1 MALSPYMMR
10 MMGSQ
15 MGGIAPGTIS
25 GLTQPMTLGVP
36 AVQPLMGMAA
46 MPAMGS
52 GVPEDSMTKA
62 RRVIKEA
69 MSDAPQGIDPDLAA
83 ILNRREA
90 RLAEQEKN
98 IEDKGSVWDR
108 LGRFSAA
115 LLTNESPFFSVGLG
129 RAVATTLADEQR
141 LREAAAQ
148 RREAIAQQ
156 REEIGMERVR
166 QKGAGRAQ
174 AMEQLKT
181 TFSLAK
187 DIGGMEGDALE
198 NEAKR
203 IANQFAPQEA
213 AARINKLNQ
222 EVKNLGVSLALDNAR
237 IDEVKSSTA
246 KNYADIV
253 KGRAEGAGGTSG
265 DSLTEE
271 EKLARNLDPDL
282 PWVYDKNGIPRLPTG
297 FKAPPGQRGSVAPE
311 QTLATIGRAEGLLPK
326 ASSGGIAGAGTAVA
340 EYFGRSTDRSKADAQ
355 LRVLAG
361 QLTSSVP
368 RFEGPQALAEVKL
381 YQAMAADVAN
391 SELPYESR
399 LAALNEMKGMVNR
412 NIEFKKKQRQGGGET
427 ETSTGRRLSPA
438 EAAKLRPGTPFLDLD
453 GNPRVRK

>member
-83 ILNRREA
+83 ILNQREA

-108 LGRFSAA
+108 LGRFSTA
-115 LLTNESPFFSVGLG
+115 LLANESPFFSVGLG

-141 LREAAAQ
+141 RREVAGQ

-156 REEIGMERVR
+156 REEIGMERIR

-181 TFSLAK
+181 TISLASDLSTQEK
-187 DIGGMEGDALE
+187 NELEGRLKRLE
-198 NEAKR
+198 LEQNPQKFAAEIAK
-203 IANQFAPQEA
+203 
-213 AARINKLNQ
+213 IN
-222 EVKNLGVSLALDNAR
+222 
-237 IDEVKSSTA
+237 
-246 KNYADIV
+246 
-253 KGRAEGAGGTSG
+253 AEIWATKA
-265 DSLTEE
+265 LTEE
-271 EKLARNLDPDL
+271 RRTAAIKNLRPDTPGAGKEPAGLNDYRDQMSKALKDYSDASAEYEAARTNPDSSPGDVAKLKQQVLAS
-282 PWVYDKNGIPRLPTG
+282 
-297 FKAPPGQRGSVAPE
+297 GQRYNAYAQALRGRYGVSPDIVIPQKGLFAPKTGAPVASTTGSV
-311 QTLATIGRAEGLLPK
+311 ID
-326 ASSGGIAGAGTAVA
+326 
-340 EYFGRSTDRSKADAQ
+340 FSK
-355 LRVLAG
+355 L
-361 QLTSSVP
+361 
-368 RFEGPQALAEVKL
+368 
-381 YQAMAADVAN
+381 
-391 SELPYESR
+391 
-399 LAALNEMKGMVNR
+399 
-412 NIEFKKKQRQGGGET
+412 
-427 ETSTGRRLSPA
+427 
-438 EAAKLRPGTPFLDLD
+438 
-453 GNPRVRK
+453 NPR

>member
-83 ILNRREA
+83 ILNQREA

-115 LLTNESPFFSVGLG
+115 LLANESPFFSVGLG
-129 RAVATTLADEQR
+129 RAVSTTLADEQR
-141 LREAAAQ
+141 RREVAGQ
-148 RREAIAQQ
+148 RREAIAQS

-181 TFSLAK
+181 TISLAGDLSTQEK
-187 DIGGMEGDALE
+187 NELEGRLKRLELEQNPQKFAAEIAKINAEVVATKALTEERRTAAIKNLRPDSSGGKSDVEGRAD
-198 NEAKR
+198 R
-203 IANQFAPQEA
+203 QELDKA
-213 AARINKLNQ
+213 AARYRGAAARFEALRLANPGSTMQQLREADQKTVDDYISSRSELEGYSGAMERRTGFTPYIGGRNPSAGPLSVGTVRPVASTTGSVIDFSKLN
-222 EVKNLGVSLALDNAR
+222 
-237 IDEVKSSTA
+237 
-246 KNYADIV
+246 
-253 KGRAEGAGGTSG
+253 
-265 DSLTEE
+265 
-271 EKLARNLDPDL
+271 
-282 PWVYDKNGIPRLPTG
+282 PR
-297 FKAPPGQRGSVAPE
+297 
-311 QTLATIGRAEGLLPK
+311 
-326 ASSGGIAGAGTAVA
+326 
-340 EYFGRSTDRSKADAQ
+340 
-355 LRVLAG
+355 
-361 QLTSSVP
+361 
-368 RFEGPQALAEVKL
+368 
-381 YQAMAADVAN
+381 
-391 SELPYESR
+391 
-399 LAALNEMKGMVNR
+399 
-412 NIEFKKKQRQGGGET
+412 
-427 ETSTGRRLSPA
+427 
-438 EAAKLRPGTPFLDLD
+438 
-453 GNPRVRK
+453 